1 MVDHGRGEAG
11 HRSGAPGVPPQGEG
25 GANPGAVP
33 LDEPLQLVNT
43 GILKHGHVICG
54 FRKSS
59 FAVSTADIC
68 WYFGISIFV
77 LTW

>member
-11 HRSGAPGVPPQGEG
+11 YRGGAPGVPPQGEG

-43 GILKHGHVICG
+43 GILKHGHV
-54 FRKSS
+54 FSKSS
-59 FAVSTADIC
+59 FAVSTVE
-68 WYFGISIFV
+68 IS
-77 LTW
+77 

>member
-11 HRSGAPGVPPQGEG
+11 HWGGAPGVPPQGEG

-43 GILKHGHVICG
+43 GILKHGHVISHLPW
-54 FRKSS
+54 RPVNLD
-59 FAVSTADIC
+59 VSAQ
-68 WYFGISIFV
+68 
-77 LTW
+77 

>member
-11 HRSGAPGVPPQGEG
+11 HRGGAPGVPPQGEG

-43 GILKHGHVICG
+43 GILKHGHV
-54 FRKSS
+54 FSKSS
-59 FAVSTADIC
+59 FAVSTVE
-68 WYFGISIFV
+68 IS
-77 LTW
+77 

>member
-11 HRSGAPGVPPQGEG
+11 YRGGAPGVPPQGEG

-43 GILKHGHVICG
+43 GILKHGHVISV
-54 FRKSS
+54 FTKSA

-68 WYFGISIFV
+68 WFFGISIFE

>member
-11 HRSGAPGVPPQGEG
+11 HRGGAPGVPPQGEG
-25 GANPGAVP
+25 GANPGAVT

-43 GILKHGHVICG
+43 GILKHGHVNCV

-59 FAVSTADIC
+59 SAVSTVE
-68 WYFGISIFV
+68 S
-77 LTW
+77 